1 MQRSLH
7 QSFSVSFEYP
17 VYFTRGLFS
26 PGHTLLAEHLSGR
39 SAPRPARCLVVLDDG
54 LLACHPGLKS
64 DISTYMQDHSGLE
77 LAADCLVVAG
87 GEAAKNDPRWVDLLL
102 EAVEKHRIDRH
113 AYLIALGGGAVLDM
127 AGFAAAVAHRGVRH
141 IRVPTT
147 VLAQNDSGVGVK
159 NGINAFGKKN
169 FTGTFAP
176 PAAVFNDSTF
186 LTTLDPRDWRSG
198 ITEAVKVSLIKE
210 AAFFHWLE
218 ENAGPLHARELPA
231 MEKLIYECARLHMEH
246 IAGSGDPFEK
256 GSSRPLD
263 FGHWSAHKLEQLTRY
278 QLRHGEAVAV
288 GLALDSWYA
297 HLAGLLCRAEAQAV
311 LDLLQQ
317 LGFELFHPALEWE
330 DESGELLIWQGLREF
345 REHLGGRLT
354 IMLLKS
360 IGQGIEVHHMDEARI
375 RESIRKLKA
384 MHQPAGL
391 KSAS

>member
-1 MQRSLH
+1 MQKSLH

-26 PGHTLLAEHLSGR
+26 PGHTLLAEHLAGL

-54 LLACHPGLKS
+54 LLACHPSLAS
-64 DISTYMQDHSGLE
+64 DIQAYMQAHPGLE
-77 LAADCLVVAG
+77 LAGECLVVPG
-87 GEAAKNDPRWVDLLL
+87 GEAAKNDRQWADLLL
-102 EAVEKHRIDRH
+102 EAVEQRGIDRH

-169 FTGTFAP
+169 FTGAFAP
-176 PAAVFNDSTF
+176 PTAVFNDSTF
-186 LTTLDPRDWRSG
+186 LSTLDPRDWRSG
-198 ITEAVKVSLIKE
+198 MAEAVKVSLIKE
-210 AAFFHWLE
+210 AAFFRWLE
-218 ENAGPLHARELPA
+218 ANAGPLNARELPA

-278 QLRHGEAVAV
+278 ELRHGEAVAI

-297 HLAGLLCRAEAQAV
+297 HLAGLLGRDEAQAI
-311 LDLLQQ
+311 LDLLQN
-317 LGFELFHPALEWE
+317 LGFELYHPALEWE
-330 DESGELLIWQGLREF
+330 DDSGQLRIWQGLREF

-354 IMLLKS
+354 IMLLEA
-360 IGQGIEVHHMDEARI
+360 IGKGIEVHRI
-375 RESIRKLKA
+375 EEPGIRASIRKLKA

-391 KSAS
+391 KSPT